1 MYAQAYVPTPAD
13 AYIHTHTCMG
23 FNVVLGRVE
32 RPILNLLHAEEE
44 AAKARSD
51 GQLHA
56 ENEVHLAQERCMSV
70 YVQKGRVAGAGE
82 GGGSA
87 GAGGGGQPGCVR
99 VGERACA

>member
-1 MYAQAYVPTPAD
+1 MR
-13 AYIHTHTCMG
+13 I
-23 FNVVLGRVE
+23 NVVLGRVE

-56 ENEVHLAQERCMSV
+56 ENEVHLAQERCMPV
-70 YVQKGRVAGAGE
+70 YVQTGE

-99 VGERACA
+99 VSERACA